1 MGQYVIKIVDKWGNT
16 SFVECENDDEA
27 GRVIEKWM
35 HHIDDLDAK
44 VQIFEVIRG
53 RCDRHEV

>member
-16 SFVECENDDEA
+16 SFVECENASEA

-35 HHIDDLDAK
+35 HHIDDLNAK
-44 VQIFEVIRG
+44 MQIFEVM
-53 RCDRHEV
+53 